1 MQSKSKQNKI
11 SENEKTKNNL
21 QKKLICGRNMSAVLE
36 QQEIKGRVYN
46 LRYFNLISSNTLTK
60 YNNSNSLQDGTLQL

>member
-21 QKKLICGRNMSAVLE
+21 QKKLICGRNKSAVLE